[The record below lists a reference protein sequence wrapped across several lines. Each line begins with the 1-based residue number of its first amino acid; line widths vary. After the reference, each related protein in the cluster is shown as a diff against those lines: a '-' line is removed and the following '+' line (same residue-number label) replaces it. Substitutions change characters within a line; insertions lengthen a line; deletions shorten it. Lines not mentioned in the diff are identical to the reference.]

1 MCSYS
6 FVSVSVPPSLP
17 PLLPSPLCACAVM
30 APRRAFPAGPNCLQF
45 FLSFFPWCSAA
56 RVSRRERES
65 GRKSGTTAAQRKTNG
80 ILTTHTV
87 VYNKFF
93 FACCC
98 SPTFWLFVMIFR
110 HFCQCFLRGAFHF
123 SLSLPFSCP
132 SFPPPLLLLPATLDF
147 YDIPYADTT
156 PTLLEMG
163 WQPIHPHPHA
173 ATVHPPPLFP
183 APFSLFPLYPPFS
196 VNHVWPQQLMNK
208 LTKKSSKYFH
218 NKLMPHFC
226 CPV

>member
-123 SLSLPFSCP
+123 SLPLPFSCP
-132 SFPPPLLLLPATLDF
+132 SFPPPPSSAACHTWFLWHSLCRHTHWKWGDNQYTRTHMLLLSIL
-147 YDIPYADTT
+147 
-156 PTLLEMG
+156 
-163 WQPIHPHPHA
+163 
-173 ATVHPPPLFP
+173 PLF
-183 APFSLFPLYPPFS
+183 FLLLSL
-196 VNHVWPQQLMNK
+196 
-208 LTKKSSKYFH
+208 SSPSTHPSLWIMYGH
-218 NKLMPHFC
+218 NNWWTS
-226 CPV
+226 